1 MSPMTTTGTD
11 LATRADVHA
20 LLARFYGRVL
30 VDDLLAA
37 PFTDV
42 REKGLDAHLPV
53 MCDFWETMLFR
64 AGTCRG
70 NAFNDHDGPRPR
82 PGEFADGGA
91 MIAPG
96 HSRR

>member
-1 MSPMTTTGTD
+1 MSERPSICATVTTCQGLITEFYR
-11 LATRADVHA
+11 RAFADE
-20 LLARFYGRVL
+20 L
-30 VDDLLAA
+30 VGAV
-37 PFTDV
+37 FTDV
-42 REKGLDAHLPV
+42 ARMDLQTHLPV